1 MVRATSGD
9 AVAEAREDI
18 SWGRHRL
25 HGVSHNVFLLG
36 VVSFVADV
44 SSEMVYPIIPLFLT
58 STLGASVGV
67 IGLIEGIAE
76 GTASLVKV
84 VSGWFSDR
92 VGRRKPLVMGGYSL
106 SAVGKLLLALSFSWP
121 LVLLARFVDRLGKGV
136 RTSPRDALIGDS
148 TVEGYSGRAFG
159 FHRAM
164 DTAGAVIGPLL
175 ALALVALADDRLRI
189 VFLIAVI
196 PAALSVLPFA
206 VVKEILPKRREH
218 VEGSKLGDGVPRQF
232 WLLMGVTLAFA
243 LVNSSDAFII
253 LRAKDLGMSLTAVVL
268 AYVVYNTLYSLL
280 AFPLG
285 DLSDR
290 VGKRPVLVGGLAVYG
305 CVYLGLA
312 LINGSAGVW
321 PLFAIYGVYIAATE
335 GVARSFVSDLAPPAQ
350 RATLLGLYH
359 TLIGVAAIIASAMAG
374 LLWDAVSPRAPFF
387 VGAVGALACAA
398 LLAALPLSGARRS
411 AAAA

>member
-1 MVRATSGD
+1 MTGLRTPETDRIEQS
-9 AVAEAREDI
+9 VAEAREDI

-36 VVSFVADV
+36 VVSFIADV

-76 GTASLVKV
+76 GTASLLKV

-92 VGRRKPLVMGGYSL
+92 VGRRKPLIMGGYSL
-106 SAVGKLLLALSFSWP
+106 SAVGKLLLALSFAWP
-121 LVLLARFVDRLGKGV
+121 MVLLARFVDRLGKGV

-206 VVKEILPKRREH
+206 VVKEILPGRGEH

-232 WLLMGVTLAFA
+232 WLLMAVTVAFA

-253 LRAKDLGMSLTAVVL
+253 LRA
-268 AYVVYNTLYSLL
+268 
-280 AFPLG
+280 
-285 DLSDR
+285 
-290 VGKRPVLVGGLAVYG
+290 
-305 CVYLGLA
+305 
-312 LINGSAGVW
+312 
-321 PLFAIYGVYIAATE
+321 
-335 GVARSFVSDLAPPAQ
+335 
-350 RATLLGLYH
+350 
-359 TLIGVAAIIASAMAG
+359 
-374 LLWDAVSPRAPFF
+374 
-387 VGAVGALACAA
+387 
-398 LLAALPLSGARRS
+398 
-411 AAAA
+411 